1 MYLIILL
8 KPKYDST
15 GFEKLRFP
23 IEIAISLGV
32 ISAFLKRCISRG
44 RKTGCKRHM
53 EILMAFHGLSFFGE
67 QDFHGVLGECRFTS
81 RFTLVASLVA
91 SPKMLPP

>member
-1 MYLIILL
+1 MYLNILL

-15 GFEKLRFP
+15 GFEKLMFP
-23 IEIAISLGV
+23 IEMAISLGV
-32 ISAFLKRCISRG
+32 ISAFSKRCISRA

-67 QDFHGVLGECRFTS
+67 QDRMGCLVSVVSPC
-81 RFTLVASLVA
+81 FTLVASLVA